1 MNKIQRGVTL
11 LVLGLAGATAS
22 YAQVIQ
28 KGTDVD
34 LKFAQTLN
42 SKTAHV
48 GDMVK
53 LQVAS
58 DVMADGKRVLRAGM
72 PVTGVIEKV
81 DKRDHFGKNARIR
94 IAINPIRVHG
104 GVINLEPRDKQNITG
119 RRSDTA
125 AAASGGGALLLGPV
139 GLVGGYF
146 VVGKQVKVHAGDP
159 LYTQVSRT
167 VRLRG

>member
-11 LVLGLAGATAS
+11 LILGLVGATAS
-22 YAQVIQ
+22 YAQVLT

-48 GDMVK
+48 GDMVRFK
-53 LQVAS
+53 VAS
-58 DVMADGKRVLRAGM
+58 DVVVSGKNVLHEGT

-81 DKRDHFGKNARIR
+81 DKRGKFGKNARIR
-94 IAINPIRVHG
+94 IAINPIHTRG
-104 GVINLEPRDKQNITG
+104 GTIELQPRDKQSITG

-146 VVGKQVKVHAGDP
+146 VVGKPVKVQVGDP
-159 LYTQVSRT
+159 LYTEVSRT
-167 VRLRG
+167 VRLHG